1 MGLGGYIQMIQAQSQ
16 SIRGPKSTEAKIG
29 ALANFVSLKE
39 SIISIC
45 KFVVGFVGLGSGINN
60 LVQQRLSNRQEE
72 ELNKYLIFI
81 SCYFIVEGSDMVYD
95 IFTEKFLK
103 KSEKS
108 INEGKSNKDE
118 CISRIFQL
126 IPTLFYA
133 GFSIGGFFTA
143 KRDVDPLQFDFTHVA
158 QNFDYTA
165 SYEDAQE
172 LTDSYASE
180 YLTFSILTV
189 LVCAQNAYTVIFP
202 KALLGVYSKDS
213 SRFIKSGFFYSL
225 IFGLFQA
232 IVGIVITLNYNSL
245 DMSFLNKDNKVLEDY
260 QLSQKTSQLFS
271 TGAETLFL
279 ILHFIDMIVDEMVLL
294 LPSSLYC
301 SRKSGVIKCIGRV
314 YSFTFFFLLPCIVN
328 LAIAICQALSADYLL
343 RNFEGTNLNSPIFLF
358 VVSLILESFE
368 NFLDFIFITGIYLS
382 YAYPR
387 CVPNWCC
394 FICFQLSK
402 DDDEENDQGEEY

>member
-1 MGLGGYIQMIQAQSQ
+1 
-16 SIRGPKSTEAKIG
+16 
-29 ALANFVSLKE
+29 
-39 SIISIC
+39 
-45 KFVVGFVGLGSGINN
+45 
-60 LVQQRLSNRQEE
+60 
-72 ELNKYLIFI
+72 
-81 SCYFIVEGSDMVYD
+81 MVYD

-108 INEGKSNKDE
+108 INLTKSFKDK
-118 CISRIFQL
+118 CISRLFQL
-126 IPTLFYA
+126 IPTLIYA

-143 KRDVDPLQFDFTHVA
+143 KRDVDPLQFDFVQDEKDQYSKTHVV
-158 QNFDYTA
+158 QNFDYTS
-165 SYEDAQE
+165 SYEDAQD
-172 LTDSYASE
+172 LTNSYASE

-202 KALLGVYSKDS
+202 EALLGLYSEETEGLRKT
-213 SRFIKSGFFYSL
+213 GFFYSF
-225 IFGLFQA
+225 IFGIFQA